1 MASANP
7 AAGGGSF
14 TDDHGAARYTVVS
27 LPAVTVSPLNC
38 AGPNACE
45 IVSVY
50 TTIFWIAM
58 AVLVIVGGL
67 IVYAALRFR
76 RTDDREPAQVHGN
89 PRLEILW
96 TAVPV
101 LIVSFVFIRT
111 TLRMDYVRNGPPPQ
125 LTIQVTGVQY
135 AWSFKYPNGKA
146 SFTTLTI
153 PTGQVVRLEVTSRD
167 VLHSFWVPRLGGQIY
182 AKPGFPNS
190 GWIEASQPGK
200 YYGQCNELCGI
211 GHSTMLLE
219 VDAVTVDQ
227 YQAFLSGT
235 APPGG
240 GAVAQ
245 KVSGVPASVNVGQ
258 TDELK
263 FVPASATAKVGDVI
277 QWKNQGTALHNVVFD
292 NQAVPSSDPM
302 NQGDTFEIKFTQAG
316 TYTYVCKFH
325 EAQNMRGTI
334 TVSP

>member
-1 MASANP
+1 
-7 AAGGGSF
+7 
-14 TDDHGAARYTVVS
+14 VS